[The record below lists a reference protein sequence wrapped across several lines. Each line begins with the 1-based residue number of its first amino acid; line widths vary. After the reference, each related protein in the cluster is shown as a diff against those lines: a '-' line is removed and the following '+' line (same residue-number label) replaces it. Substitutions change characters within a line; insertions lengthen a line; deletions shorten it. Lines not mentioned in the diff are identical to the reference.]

1 MLMGR
6 ADKQQHNKGPD
17 VSGDCRGYGGSVV
30 PICNVDLERL
40 HVLDDL
46 TELEKRKAEA
56 RKPRLSP
63 YHSSTC
69 TDSSKSPG

>member
-1 MLMGR
+1 MGGE
-6 ADKQQHNKGPD
+6 DKQQHYKGAD
-17 VSGDCRGYGGSVV
+17 VSGDCRSYGGSVE

-56 RKPRLSP
+56 RKPRLSLSQYLLYIWP
-63 YHSSTC
+63 LFPASRT
-69 TDSSKSPG
+69 